1 MKRDEWR
8 ILLIAVVFLLLALV
22 TGGRP
27 AFS

>member
-22 TGGRP
+22 TGARP